1 MRPSTT
7 RLNKIRRYLKA
18 RPLLSLLPVFLLFL
32 IMLSSL
38 ALLSDATQNSA
49 RFERQYLQLLAINIV
64 GTLIFI
70 TLISFRI
77 THFIHDFRNNA
88 IGSRLALRLVTMFLL
103 ISIVPVSAVYYFSL
117 QFIEKG
123 IDSWFDVRIEQAL
136 QDALELSRHSLDLRI
151 KQLIDETSTVV
162 KELQSTKQHHASQLA
177 RLHRENESTELT
189 LMSATGRIIASSTLE
204 STDILPQKPN
214 DAILMQ
220 VRHGYNYVGLE
231 PNQDEQLTIR
241 IVSLIEN
248 DATLGEPQILQAL
261 YTVPQRIGAL
271 LDSVNDSFAYYNEMV
286 YLREPLKNSFTLTLS
301 LVLLLTLL
309 TAVWVALFSS
319 QRLVEPI
326 RVLAR
331 GTRAV
336 AAGDYNQQ
344 LPLTSY
350 DEFGSLVN
358 SFNDMTRKIAQARD
372 DVSRSQQQIE
382 RERAYLGAVLG
393 GLTSGVLTLDHR
405 YKVRTVNTTARQILE
420 IDFEPLMGKQIALL
434 GKLNEHLQDFSSN
447 ILQQFEQQGH
457 DWQTQIIIFT
467 PHGRKVVMCHGTRLA
482 ERRQGV
488 SGYVLVIDDI
498 TNLLQVQRDA
508 AWSEVAR
515 RLAHEIKNPLTPIQ
529 LAAERMR
536 HRYLETLS
544 ITDGQL
550 LDRSTH
556 TIIQQVQAMEEMV
569 KAFSDY
575 AYTPKLQLTKFNLN
589 QLIDEVVELY
599 RGDRKITFKQQL
611 DPKLGELLGDKGR
624 LRQLLHNLIKN
635 SVEAVSQQENGQVTL
650 TTTLHG
656 KHPNG
661 HIELCVDDNGPGISE
676 SLLEQLF
683 DPYITSKPKG
693 TGLGLAIVK
702 KIIEEHGG
710 IITAHNRPHGGTHMA
725 LRLPLQYNTP
735 LPEQPKQPQPPT
747 PRESE

>member
-1 MRPSTT
+1 MPPLTANINRAQ
-7 RLNKIRRYLKA
+7 RYL
-18 RPLLSLLPVFLLFL
+18 RQQPLLSLLPVVVLFL

-38 ALLSDATQNSA
+38 ALLSDATQNSE
-49 RFERQYLQLLAINIV
+49 RFERLYLQLLAINII
-64 GTLIFI
+64 GMLIFI
-70 TLISFRI
+70 LLISLRI
-77 THFIHDFRNNA
+77 ARFISDFRKNA

-103 ISIVPVSAVYYFSL
+103 VSIVPVSAVYYFSV
-117 QFIEKG
+117 QFLEKG

-136 QDALELSRHSLDLRI
+136 QDALDLSRSSMELRI
-151 KQLIDETSTVV
+151 KQLIKETSTVV
-162 KELQSTKQHHASQLA
+162 DELRKSKKYHATHLTS
-177 RLHRENESTELT
+177 LHRKSDSTELT
-189 LMSATGRIIASSTLE
+189 LMTANGRTIASSTLE
-204 STDILPQKPN
+204 GTDILPQKPN

-220 VRHGYNYVGLE
+220 VRQGYNYVGLE
-231 PNQDEQLTIR
+231 PNQDGQLIIR
-241 IVSLIEN
+241 VVSLITADN
-248 DATLGEPQILQAL
+248 TFNEPRILQAL
-261 YTVPQRIGAL
+261 YTIPKRTSTL
-271 LDSVNDSFAYYNEMV
+271 LDNVNDSFAYYNEMV

-309 TAVWVALFSS
+309 TAIWVALFSS

-326 RVLAR
+326 RVLAL

-372 DVSRSQQQIE
+372 EVNNSQQQIE
-382 RERAYLGAVLG
+382 KERAYLRAVLG
-393 GLTSGVLTLDHR
+393 GLTSGVLTFDER
-405 YKVRTVNTTARQILE
+405 YRVRTVNTTARQILE
-420 IDFEPLMGKQIALL
+420 VDFEPLMGKHITLL
-434 GKLNEHLQDFSSN
+434 GKLNEHMHDFSHEMRR
-447 ILQQFEQQGH
+447 QFEQQTRN
-457 DWQTQIIIFT
+457 WQRQITIFT
-467 PHGRKVVMCHGTRLA
+467 THGRKVLMCHGTRLA
-482 ERRQGV
+482 ERRRGG

-498 TNLLQVQRDA
+498 TSLLQAQRDA

-536 HRYLETLS
+536 HRYLDTLS
-544 ITDGQL
+544 TADGQL

-575 AYTPKLQLTKFNLN
+575 AYTPKLQLAKFDLN
-589 QLIDEVVELY
+589 QLIDEVLELY
-599 RGDRKITFKQQL
+599 RGNTSITFKQQL
-611 DPKLGELLGDKGR
+611 DPELGEFLGDKGR

-635 SVEAVSQQENGQVTL
+635 GVEAVATQADGQISI
-650 TTTLHG
+650 TTVRHG
-656 KHPNG
+656 EYPDG
-661 HIELCVDDNGPGISE
+661 YIELTIDDNGPGIPE
-676 SLLEQLF
+676 ALLKQLF
-683 DPYITSKPKG
+683 DPYVTNKPKG

-710 IITAHNRPHGGTHMA
+710 IVTAHNRPQGGARMA
-725 LRLPLQYNTP
+725 LRLPLHYNTP
-735 LPEQPKQPQPPT
+735 LPEDPIRQQPPT
-747 PRESE
+747 QLESE